1 MVERRTKSIPKKKV
15 VARRA
20 SAPTVSEHEHAHAHE
35 PHPPAKPFD
44 VHGETLERA
53 AGFFRALGDPERLRM
68 LGELIGGERCVTDLA
83 ERFDEGM
90 STISQRL
97 RVLRAERL
105 VHRRREGKH
114 IYYALVDAHVRD
126 LLLTAIDHAT
136 EPRIRTPDDE
146 ESR

>member
-1 MVERRTKSIPKKKV
+1 V
-15 VARRA
+15 RA
-20 SAPTVSEHEHAHAHE
+20 
-35 PHPPAKPFD
+35 D
-44 VHGETLERA
+44 TLEHA
-53 AGFFRALGDPERLRM
+53 AGFFRALGDPERLRL

-105 VHRRREGKH
+105 VQRRREGKH

-126 LLLTAIDHAT
+126 LLLTALDHAA
-136 EPRIRTPDDE
+136 EPRARAEEDE
-146 ESR
+146 G